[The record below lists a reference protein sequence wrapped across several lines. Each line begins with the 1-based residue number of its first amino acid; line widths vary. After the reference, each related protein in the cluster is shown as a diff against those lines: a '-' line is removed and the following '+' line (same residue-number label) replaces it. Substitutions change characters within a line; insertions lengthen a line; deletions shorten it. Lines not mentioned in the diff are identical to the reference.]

1 VKRLLPQACWKMIQA
16 LILLMVLIVV
26 FGIDKYTN
34 FMITDKSIRQEIIEI
49 LLKNKAEINA
59 KNKAGETPLHIG

>member
-1 VKRLLPQACWKMIQA
+1 MIQA